1 MTGTN
6 PRAWNRLVEGAFRIY
21 SVLVYA
27 FLYLPILIVIIF
39 SFNKSKSINTF
50 AGVTLD
56 WYVNAWADTSIQSGL
71 RNSIIVATLN
81 MVCAVVLGT
90 LLALGLRRAPRALI
104 PIFLAVMYMTIISPE
119 IVTGLSSLLFFVQLG
134 KTFGIQNILGIFT
147 IVATHA
153 VWTSALV
160 ALLVRARLASM
171 DESLDEAS
179 ADLGATPWGTFRQ
192 ITIPLLLPAII
203 AGGLLAFTFSFD
215 DYVITQ
221 FVSGPQSSTLPI
233 RIWGMVRFGVSPLVN
248 AVATV
253 ILLFT
258 LTSVFLAQYILT
270 NENAS
275 PRPLLVWFAFVMGVA
290 LYGIG
295 PAQEFWNGLTGL
307 EGTFGGVTWIVVWMA
322 ALLALYLGLTR
333 VRRPPPSSQLVS
345 SARLK
350 VQS

>member
-1 MTGTN
+1 MMGIHQHAMT
-6 PRAWNRLVEGAFRIY
+6 RLVEGAFRVY

-39 SFNKSKSINTF
+39 SFNSSKSVNTF
-50 AGVTLD
+50 AGVTTD
-56 WYVNAWADTSIQSGL
+56 WYVKAWADTSIQSGL
-71 RNSIIVATLN
+71 RNSLIVATLN
-81 MVCAVVLGT
+81 MLCAVTLGT
-90 LLALGLRRAPRALI
+90 LLALGLRKAPRAVI
-104 PIFLAVMYMTIISPE
+104 PIFLAIMYMTIISPE
-119 IVTGLSSLLFFVQLG
+119 IVTGLASLLFFVQLG
-134 KTFGIQNILGIFT
+134 KTLGIQNILGIFT

-160 ALLVRARLASM
+160 ALIVRARLASM
-171 DESLDEAS
+171 DDALDEAS
-179 ADLGATPWGTFRQ
+179 ADLGATPWGTFWQ
-192 ITIPLLLPAII
+192 VTVPLLLPAII

-275 PRPLLVWFAFVMGVA
+275 PRPLLVWFAFVIGAA

-295 PAQEFWNGLTGL
+295 PAQGFWNELTGF
-307 EGTFGGVTWIVVWMA
+307 EGIFGGATWLVLWMGGMV
-322 ALLALYLGLTR
+322 ALYLVLTR
-333 VRRPPPSSQLVS
+333 VRRPPS
-345 SARLK
+345 SARLNPAP
-350 VQS
+350 Q

>member
-1 MTGTN
+1 MTGINQRTTN
-6 PRAWNRLVEGAFRIY
+6 KLVEGAFRVY
-21 SVLVYA
+21 SVLVYV
-27 FLYLPILIVIIF
+27 FLYLPILVVILF
-39 SFNKSKSINTF
+39 SFNNSKSVNTF
-50 AGVTLD
+50 AGLTTD
-56 WYVNAWADTSIQSGL
+56 WYVKAWADTSIQSGL
-71 RNSIIVATLN
+71 RNSLIVATLN
-81 MVCAVVLGT
+81 MIGAVALGT
-90 LLALGLRRAPRALI
+90 LLALGLRKAPRVVV
-104 PIFLAVMYMTIISPE
+104 PIFLAIMYMTIISPE
-119 IVTGLSSLLFFVQLG
+119 IVTGLASLLFFVQLG
-134 KTFGIQNILGIFT
+134 KTLGIQNILGIFT
-147 IVATHA
+147 IVATHS

-160 ALLVRARLASM
+160 ALIVRARLAGM

-179 ADLGATPWGTFRQ
+179 ADLGATPWGTFWQ
-192 ITIPLLLPAII
+192 VTVPLLLPAII

-275 PRPLLVWFAFVMGVA
+275 PRPLLVWFSFVIGAA

-295 PAQEFWNGLTGL
+295 PAQGFWSGVTGL
-307 EGTFGGVTWIVVWMA
+307 QGMFGGATWIIVWMGVMV
-322 ALLALYLGLTR
+322 ALYLAWTR
-333 VRRPPPSSQLVS
+333 VRRPPPSSQLTP
-345 SARLK
+345 AT
-350 VQS
+350 

>member
-1 MTGTN
+1 MGGN
-6 PRAWNRLVEGAFRIY
+6 QGVSNRLVEGAFR
-21 SVLVYA
+21 VYTVFTYI

-39 SFNKSKSINTF
+39 SFNDSKSVNTF

-56 WYVNAWADTSIQSGL
+56 WYFKAWADSSIQSGL
-71 RNSIIVATLN
+71 RNSLIVATLN
-81 MVCAVVLGT
+81 MIAAVTLGT
-90 LLALGLRRAPRALI
+90 LLALGLRRAPRAII
-104 PIFLAVMYMTIISPE
+104 PIFLAIMYMTIISPE
-119 IVTGLSSLLFFVQLG
+119 IVTGLSSLLFFVQIG
-134 KTFGIQNILGIFT
+134 KSFGIQNILGIFT

-160 ALLVRARLASM
+160 ALVVRARLASM
-171 DESLDEAS
+171 DETLDEAS
-179 ADLGATPWGTFRQ
+179 ADLGATPWGTFWQ
-192 ITIPLLLPAII
+192 VTVPLLLPAIV

-233 RIWGMVRFGVSPLVN
+233 RIWGMVRFGVSPIVN

-270 NENAS
+270 NEHAS
-275 PRPLLVWFAFVMGVA
+275 PRPLLIWFSFVIGVA

-295 PAQEFWNGLTGL
+295 PAQGLWNGLTGL
-307 EGTFGGVTWIVVWMA
+307 GGLVGGATWVAVWMGGLA
-322 ALLALYLGLTR
+322 GLYVLLGWA
-333 VRRPPPSSQLVS
+333 RRSTSL
-345 SARLK
+345 ARLHP
-350 VQS
+350 VAR